1 MSSFKYNL
9 IDFMKTNDLAQPL
22 YIKLKK
28 RMNSSSFKIESLRE
42 LCPIAESG
50 EDIRYNLVLPS
61 LRTTRV
67 FGGILTA
74 IKTLKILMA
83 QNQVKGRIIVLNN
96 ERFNEKWTYEVEGF
110 SVDKSSDNELLF
122 LEDRK
127 RIEVKHNDIFILTS
141 WKTAYSFM
149 PVLDW
154 QYQKYDLNNRK
165 ALYLIQ
171 DYEPGFYPWS
181 SEYILAESTYK
192 TTPDR
197 IIALYNSKEL
207 YEFFRNKQYYFSK
220 EFYFEPALNDKLKKI
235 LFAKAG
241 HTKRKKQILIYG
253 RQNEHRNAFEIL
265 KGALAIWSEEYE
277 KASEWNIVSLGETF
291 DSIKLK
297 NNTIVCGGKVSLEK
311 YAGIMLSS
319 YVGVSLMISPHPSYP
334 PLEMS
339 SFGIKTITN
348 KYENKDLSYFNNN
361 IVSIDNCTPRVI
373 AAKLTKI
380 CDEYENSN
388 TIIDTN
394 SAYFDGSKFDDSIK
408 RIGEELYDM
417 VEKN

>member
-165 ALYLIQ
+165 ALYLI
-171 DYEPGFYPWS
+171 Y
-181 SEYILAESTYK
+181 
-192 TTPDR
+192 
-197 IIALYNSKEL
+197 
-207 YEFFRNKQYYFSK
+207 
-220 EFYFEPALNDKLKKI
+220 
-235 LFAKAG
+235 
-241 HTKRKKQILIYG
+241 TKSR
-253 RQNEHRNAFEIL
+253 
-265 KGALAIWSEEYE
+265 
-277 KASEWNIVSLGETF
+277 
-291 DSIKLK
+291 
-297 NNTIVCGGKVSLEK
+297 C
-311 YAGIMLSS
+311 
-319 YVGVSLMISPHPSYP
+319 
-334 PLEMS
+334 
-339 SFGIKTITN
+339 
-348 KYENKDLSYFNNN
+348 
-361 IVSIDNCTPRVI
+361 
-373 AAKLTKI
+373 
-380 CDEYENSN
+380 
-388 TIIDTN
+388 
-394 SAYFDGSKFDDSIK
+394 
-408 RIGEELYDM
+408 
-417 VEKN
+417 